1 MTEEQILLALKQDDQ
16 FVRDMVIA
24 MHKRQAPIE
33 QLKKET
39 IYLNMRGFSQADA
52 KRGTSWAQH
61 LLKGKPLTYYH
72 LKNCRKMLMK
82 YVRQISE
89 IVAREER
96 FRRAIEVAQAKCLSG
111 LHEKYGP
118 PCDRHEA
125 FCCPICTPEMKFP

>member
-1 MTEEQILLALKQDDQ
+1 MTEEQILLALREDDQ
-16 FVRDMVIA
+16 FVKDMVVA
-24 MHKRQAPIE
+24 MYKRQVPIE
-33 QLKKET
+33 RLKKET
-39 IYLNMRGFSQADA
+39 IHLNMRGFSQVDA

-61 LLKGKPLTYYH
+61 VLKGKPLTFYH
-72 LKNCRKMLMK
+72 IKNCRKMLTK

-118 PCDRHEA
+118 PCDLHGA
-125 FCCPICTPEMKFP
+125 FCCPICKKGSSYP